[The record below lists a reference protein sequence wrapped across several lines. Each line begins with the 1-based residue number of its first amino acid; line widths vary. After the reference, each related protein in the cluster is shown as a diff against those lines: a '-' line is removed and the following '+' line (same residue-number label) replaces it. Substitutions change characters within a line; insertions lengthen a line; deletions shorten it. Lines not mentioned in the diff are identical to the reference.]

1 MLEIP
6 MSPSV
11 LDRSRAAVAPDRQA
25 TARTRPFRLSEVR
38 WATLATA
45 LFVLGLA
52 TQFGAA
58 PAWIWWTLYLA
69 CYVTGGWEPALA
81 GVQALREKSLD
92 VDLLM
97 IVAAIGAAAIGQ
109 VLDGGLLIVI
119 FATSGALEA
128 FLTQRTA
135 DSIRSLLDLAPE
147 SATVVT
153 ESGHETAVDAAT
165 LCVGDT
171 IVVRPG
177 ERIGGDGQVVSGAS
191 DVDQASIT
199 GEPLPVA
206 KHPGDEVFA
215 GTLNG
220 TGVLRIRVDRAATDT
235 VIARIVTMVQEA
247 SATKAKAQLFI
258 EKVEQYYS
266 VAVVAATLAVFLIPL
281 ALGAALQP
289 ALLRAMTFMIV
300 ASPCAVVLATM
311 PPLLAAM
318 ATAGRN
324 GVLVKSAVVMEQLG
338 SITAVAFDKTGTLT
352 LGSPRLTDL
361 HALEEMR
368 YDADT
373 VLTWA
378 AAAEHPSEHPLARA
392 IVAAATEHGLQ
403 LPMAQDFDSAP
414 GRGVRATVDGH
425 TVEVGS
431 PSHLL
436 SDADTST
443 PMTIVVADLEAAGKT
458 VVIVVVDS
466 APAGIL
472 ALADQLRPGAADTV
486 AELTARTGTA
496 PVLLTGDN
504 PRAATTLAA
513 QIGITDIRAG
523 LLPHDKVAAVREIED
538 AGQRVLLVGDGV
550 NDAPALAAAHTGV
563 AMGRAGSDLALETA
577 DAVIVRDDL
586 ATLPAVIALSRRAR
600 RIVIANLAIATTFI
614 TGLVLWDLLGQ
625 LPLPLGVAGHEGS
638 TVIVGLNGMRLL
650 AQRAWGTSPTT
661 PVDAMKLRESPGTA
675 VAPG

>member
-1 MLEIP
+1 
-6 MSPSV
+6 MSPPV
-11 LDRSRAAVAPDRQA
+11 LDRSRAAAGADRQP
-25 TARTRPFRLSEVR
+25 TVRTRPFRLPEVR
-38 WATLATA
+38 WASVATM
-45 LFVLGLA
+45 LFVLALA
-52 TQFGAA
+52 AQFGARA
-58 PAWIWWTLYLA
+58 PAWMGWSLYLA

-81 GVQALREKSLD
+81 GLQALREKSLD

-135 DSIRSLLDLAPE
+135 DSVRRLLDLAPE
-147 SATVVT
+147 SAIVIT
-153 ESGHETAVDAAT
+153 ESGHETVVDAAA
-165 LCVGDT
+165 LSVGDV

-177 ERIGGDGQVVSGAS
+177 ERIGGDGQVISGAS

-206 KHPGDEVFA
+206 KNPGDEVFA

-220 TGVLRIRVDRAATDT
+220 TGVLRIRVDRAAADT

-266 VAVVAATLAVFLIPL
+266 IGVVAATLAVFFIPL

-324 GVLVKSAVVMEQLG
+324 GVLVKSAVVMEKLG

-352 LGSPRLTDL
+352 QGTPQLIDVGTLDET
-361 HALEEMR
+361 R
-368 YDADT
+368 YDTDT
-373 VLTWA
+373 ILTWA

-392 IVAAATEHGLQ
+392 IVAAATDRGLR
-403 LPMAQDFDSAP
+403 PPTAQNFDSAP
-414 GRGVRATVDGH
+414 GRGVRATIDGH
-425 TVEVGS
+425 SVEVGS
-431 PSHLL
+431 PRHLL
-436 SDADTST
+436 PDSDTSAISAS
-443 PMTIVVADLEAAGKT
+443 MTAAVADLEAAGNT
-458 VVIVVVDS
+458 VVIVVADGV
-466 APAGIL
+466 PAGIL
-472 ALADQLRPGAADTV
+472 ALADQLRPGAAATV
-486 AELTARTGTA
+486 AELTALTGTA
-496 PVLLTGDN
+496 PALLTGDN
-504 PRAATTLAA
+504 ARAATTLGA
-513 QIGITDIRAG
+513 QIGITDIRAT
-523 LLPHDKVAAVREIED
+523 LLPQDKVTAVRELEA
-538 AGQRVLLVGDGV
+538 AGRRVLLVGDGV

-614 TGLVLWDLLGQ
+614 TGLVLWDLLGH

-650 AQRAWGTSPTT
+650 AQRAWTT
-661 PVDAMKLRESPGTA
+661 GQRADSG
-675 VAPG
+675 

>member
-1 MLEIP
+1 
-6 MSPSV
+6 MSSPV
-11 LDRSRAAVAPDRQA
+11 LDRSRADVAPDRHP
-25 TARTRPFRLSEVR
+25 TARTRPFALPEVR
-38 WATLATA
+38 WATAATL
-45 LFVLGLA
+45 LFVLGLTA
-52 TQFGAA
+52 QFAAA
-58 PAWIWWTLYLA
+58 PAWMWWTLYLA

-81 GVQALREKSLD
+81 GLQALRGKSLD

-109 VLDGGLLIVI
+109 VFDGALLIVI

-135 DSIRSLLDLAPE
+135 DSVRSLLDLAPE
-147 SATVVT
+147 SATVIT
-153 ESGHETAVDAAT
+153 ESGHETLVDAAG
-165 LCVGDT
+165 LCVGDM

-177 ERIGGDGQVVSGAS
+177 ERIGGDGQVISGAS

-199 GEPLPVA
+199 GEPLPIA

-220 TGVLRIRVDRAATDT
+220 TGVLRIRVDRAAADT
-235 VIARIVTMVQEA
+235 VIARIVTMVQKA

-266 VAVVAATLAVFLIPL
+266 IAVVAATVAVFFIPL
-281 ALGAALQP
+281 ALGTALQP

-352 LGSPRLTDL
+352 QGEPQLTDL
-361 HALEEMR
+361 QPVGTR

-373 VLTWA
+373 ILTWA
-378 AAAEHPSEHPLARA
+378 AAAEHPSEHPLAQA
-392 IVAAATEHGLQ
+392 IVAAAAERGLR
-403 LPMAQDFDSAP
+403 LPTAQEFDSAP
-414 GRGVRATVDGH
+414 GRGVRATIDGH

-431 PSHLL
+431 PQHLQ
-436 SDADTST
+436 SNADTST
-443 PMTIVVADLEAAGKT
+443 PMTATVADLEAAGKT
-458 VVIVVVDS
+458 VVIIVVDGT
-466 APAGIL
+466 PAGIL
-472 ALADQLRPGAADTV
+472 ALADQLRPGATETV
-486 AELTARTGTA
+486 AELTAVTSTA
-496 PVLLTGDN
+496 PILLTGDN
-504 PRAATTLAA
+504 PRAATTLAG
-513 QIGITDIRAG
+513 QIGITDVRAG
-523 LLPHDKVAAVREIED
+523 LLPQDKVSAVRELED
-538 AGQRVLLVGDGV
+538 TGQRVLLVGDGV
-550 NDAPALAAAHTGV
+550 NDAPALAAANTGV

-577 DAVIVRDDL
+577 DAVIVRDEL
-586 ATLPAVIALSRRAR
+586 ATLPAVIALARRAR
-600 RIVIANLAIATTFI
+600 RTVIANLAIATTFI
-614 TGLVLWDLLGQ
+614 TGLVLWDLLGH

-650 AQRAWGTSPTT
+650 AQRAWTT
-661 PVDAMKLRESPGTA
+661 APREVG
-675 VAPG
+675 V

>member
-1 MLEIP
+1 
-6 MSPSV
+6 MSPPV
-11 LDRSRAAVAPDRQA
+11 LDRSRAAIAPDRQPR
-25 TARTRPFRLSEVR
+25 ARTRPFALPEVR
-38 WATLATA
+38 WATVATV
-45 LFVLGLA
+45 LFVFGLA
-52 TQFGAA
+52 AQFGGA
-58 PAWIWWTLYLA
+58 PAWLWWALYLA

-81 GVQALREKSLD
+81 GLQALRAKSLD

-135 DSIRSLLDLAPE
+135 DSVRSLLDLAPE
-147 SATVVT
+147 SATVIT
-153 ESGHETAVDAAT
+153 ESGDETVVDAAT
-165 LCVGDT
+165 LSVGDI

-206 KHPGDEVFA
+206 KNPGDEVFA

-220 TGVLRIRVDRAATDT
+220 TGVLRIRVDRAAADT
-235 VIARIVTMVQEA
+235 VVARIVAMVQEA

-266 VAVVAATLAVFLIPL
+266 IGVVAATLAVFFVPL
-281 ALGAALQP
+281 ALGGALQP

-352 LGSPRLTDL
+352 QGAPQLTDVETL
-361 HALEEMR
+361 DETRHNT
-368 YDADT
+368 DT
-373 VLTWA
+373 ILTWA
-378 AAAEHPSEHPLARA
+378 AAAEHPSEHPLAQA
-392 IVAAATEHGLQ
+392 IVAAATERGLR
-403 LPMAQDFDSAP
+403 LPTAQDFNSAP
-414 GRGVRATVDGH
+414 GRGVRATIDGH
-425 TVEVGS
+425 HVEVGS
-431 PSHLL
+431 PRHLL
-436 SDADTST
+436 SDADKST
-443 PMTIVVADLEAAGKT
+443 PMTAAVADLEAAGKT
-458 VVIVVVDS
+458 VVIVVADGV
-466 APAGIL
+466 PAGIL
-472 ALADQLRPGAADTV
+472 ALADQLRPGAAGTV
-486 AELTARTGTA
+486 AELTALTSTE

-504 PRAATTLAA
+504 RRAATTLAA

-523 LLPHDKVAAVREIED
+523 LLPQDKVTAVRELEG
-538 AGQRVLLVGDGV
+538 AGRRVLLVGDGV

-614 TGLVLWDLLGQ
+614 TGLVLWDLLGH

-650 AQRAWGTSPTT
+650 ARRAWTGG
-661 PVDAMKLRESPGTA
+661 AA
-675 VAPG
+675 V

>member
-1 MLEIP
+1 
-6 MSPSV
+6 MSPPV
-11 LDRSRAAVAPDRQA
+11 LDRSRAALAPDRQPR
-25 TARTRPFRLSEVR
+25 ARTRPFALPEVR
-38 WATLATA
+38 WATVATV

-52 TQFGAA
+52 AQFGGA
-58 PAWIWWTLYLA
+58 PAWMWWALYLA

-81 GVQALREKSLD
+81 GLKALRAKSLD

-97 IVAAIGAAAIGQ
+97 IVATIGAAAIGQ

-135 DSIRSLLDLAPE
+135 DSVRSLLDLAPE
-147 SATVVT
+147 SATVIT
-153 ESGHETAVDAAT
+153 ESGHETVVDAAT
-165 LCVGDT
+165 LSLGDI

-177 ERIGGDGQVVSGAS
+177 ERIGGDGQVISGAS

-206 KHPGDEVFA
+206 KNPGDEVFA

-220 TGVLRIRVDRAATDT
+220 TGVLRIRVDRAAADT
-235 VIARIVTMVQEA
+235 VVARIVAMVQEA

-266 VAVVAATLAVFLIPL
+266 IGVVGATLAVFFVPL

-352 LGSPRLTDL
+352 QGAPQLTDVKTL
-361 HALEEMR
+361 DETR
-368 YDADT
+368 YDTDSI
-373 VLTWA
+373 LTWA
-378 AAAEHPSEHPLARA
+378 AAAEHPSEHPLAQA
-392 IVAAATEHGLQ
+392 IVAAATDRGLR
-403 LPMAQDFDSAP
+403 LPTVQDFDSAP
-414 GRGVRATVDGH
+414 GRGVSAIIDGH
-425 TVEVGS
+425 SVEVGS
-431 PSHLL
+431 PRHLL
-436 SDADTST
+436 PDADTSAS
-443 PMTIVVADLEAAGKT
+443 MTSAVADLEAAGKT
-458 VVIVVVDS
+458 VVIVVADG
-466 APAGIL
+466 AAAGIL
-472 ALADQLRPGAADTV
+472 ALADQLRPGAVDTV
-486 AELTARTGTA
+486 AELTALTGTA

-504 PRAATTLAA
+504 LRAATTLAA
-513 QIGITDIRAG
+513 QIGITDVRAG
-523 LLPHDKVAAVREIED
+523 LLPQDKVTAVRDIEN
-538 AGQRVLLVGDGV
+538 GGRRVLLVGDGV

-600 RIVIANLAIATTFI
+600 RIVIANLAIATMFI

-650 AQRAWGTSPTT
+650 AQRAWTTIPT
-661 PVDAMKLRESPGTA
+661 PTA
-675 VAPG
+675 QTTRHMHRAAYL

>member
-1 MLEIP
+1 
-6 MSPSV
+6 MSPPV
-11 LDRSRAAVAPDRQA
+11 LDRSRAAVAADRQP
-25 TARTRPFRLSEVR
+25 TARTRPFRLPEVR
-38 WATLATA
+38 WASVATV

-52 TQFGAA
+52 AQFGGT
-58 PAWIWWTLYLA
+58 PAWMWWTLYLA

-81 GVQALREKSLD
+81 GLQALREKSLD

-135 DSIRSLLDLAPE
+135 DSVRSLLDLAPE
-147 SATVVT
+147 SATVIT
-153 ESGHETAVDAAT
+153 ESGNETVVDAAA
-165 LCVGDT
+165 LSIGDM

-177 ERIGGDGQVVSGAS
+177 ERIGGDGQVISGAS

-206 KHPGDEVFA
+206 KNPGDEVFA

-220 TGVLRIRVDRAATDT
+220 TGVLRIRVDRAAADT

-266 VAVVAATLAVFLIPL
+266 IGVVAATLAVFFVPL

-352 LGSPRLTDL
+352 VGAPRLTDAESL
-361 HALEEMR
+361 DEAR
-368 YDADT
+368 YDTDT
-373 VLTWA
+373 ILIWA

-392 IVAAATEHGLQ
+392 IVAAASDRGLR
-403 LPMAQDFDSAP
+403 LPTVQDFDSAP
-414 GRGVRATVDGH
+414 GRGVRATIDGH

-431 PSHLL
+431 PRHLL
-436 SDADTST
+436 SDADTSSR
-443 PMTIVVADLEAAGKT
+443 ISAAVADLEAAGKT
-458 VVIVVVDS
+458 VVIVVADG
-466 APAGIL
+466 AAAGIMT
-472 ALADQLRPGAADTV
+472 LADQLRPGAADTV
-486 AELTARTGTA
+486 AELTALTSTA
-496 PVLLTGDN
+496 PALLTGDN
-504 PRAATTLAA
+504 ARAATTLAA
-513 QIGITDIRAG
+513 QIGITDVRAG
-523 LLPHDKVAAVREIED
+523 LLPQDKVTAVRELED
-538 AGQRVLLVGDGV
+538 AGRRVLLVGDGV

-614 TGLVLWDLLGQ
+614 TGLVLWDLLGH

-650 AQRAWGTSPTT
+650 AQRTWTTIPTPT
-661 PVDAMKLRESPGTA
+661 AQTATHMHQDAG
-675 VAPG
+675 

>member
-1 MLEIP
+1 
-6 MSPSV
+6 
-11 LDRSRAAVAPDRQA
+11 
-25 TARTRPFRLSEVR
+25 
-38 WATLATA
+38 
-45 LFVLGLA
+45 
-52 TQFGAA
+52 
-58 PAWIWWTLYLA
+58 
-69 CYVTGGWEPALA
+69 
-81 GVQALREKSLD
+81 
-92 VDLLM
+92 
-97 IVAAIGAAAIGQ
+97 AAIGAAAVGQ
-109 VLDGGLLIVI
+109 VFDGALLIVI

-135 DSIRSLLDLAPE
+135 DSVRSLLDLAPE
-147 SATVVT
+147 SATVIT
-153 ESGHETAVDAAT
+153 ESGGETVVDAAS
-165 LCVGDT
+165 LSVGDM

-177 ERIGGDGQVVSGAS
+177 ERIGGDGQVISGAS

-199 GEPLPVA
+199 GEPLPIA

-220 TGVLRIRVDRAATDT
+220 TGVLRIRVDRAAADT

-258 EKVEQYYS
+258 EKVEHYYS
-266 VAVVAATLAVFLIPL
+266 VAVVAATLAVFFIPL

-338 SITAVAFDKTGTLT
+338 LITTVAFDKTGTLT
-352 LGSPRLTDL
+352 QGEPQLTDL
-361 HALEEMR
+361 QPVEGTR
-368 YDADT
+368 YDTDT
-373 VLTWA
+373 ILTWA
-378 AAAEHPSEHPLARA
+378 AAAEHPSEHPLAQA
-392 IVAAATEHGLQ
+392 IVAAATEQGLR
-403 LPMAQDFDSAP
+403 LPTAEDFDSTP
-414 GRGVRATVDGH
+414 GRGVRATIDGH

-431 PSHLL
+431 PQHLQ
-436 SDADTST
+436 SNADTSA
-443 PMTIVVADLEAAGKT
+443 PMTAAVARLEAAGNT
-458 VVIVVVDS
+458 VVIIVVDG

-472 ALADQLRPGAADTV
+472 ALADQLRPGATETV
-486 AELTARTGTA
+486 AELTALTRT
-496 PVLLTGDN
+496 PPLLLTGDN

-513 QIGITDIRAG
+513 QIGISDVRAG
-523 LLPHDKVAAVREIED
+523 LLPEDKVSAVRTIAD
-538 AGQRVLLVGDGV
+538 TGQRVLLVGDGV

-614 TGLVLWDLLGQ
+614 TGLVLWDLFGH
-625 LPLPLGVAGHEGS
+625 LPLPLG
-638 TVIVGLNGMRLL
+638 
-650 AQRAWGTSPTT
+650 
-661 PVDAMKLRESPGTA
+661 
-675 VAPG
+675 

>member
-1 MLEIP
+1 
-6 MSPSV
+6 MSPPV
-11 LDRSRAAVAPDRQA
+11 LDRSRAAVAPDRQPR
-25 TARTRPFRLSEVR
+25 ARTRPFALPEVR
-38 WATLATA
+38 WATVATV
-45 LFVLGLA
+45 LFVFGLA
-52 TQFGAA
+52 AQFGGA
-58 PAWIWWTLYLA
+58 PAWLWWALYLS

-81 GVQALREKSLD
+81 GLQALRAKSLD

-135 DSIRSLLDLAPE
+135 DSVRSLLDLAPE
-147 SATVVT
+147 SATVIA
-153 ESGHETAVDAAT
+153 ESGDETVVDAAT
-165 LCVGDT
+165 LSVGDI

-206 KHPGDEVFA
+206 KNPGDEVFA

-220 TGVLRIRVDRAATDT
+220 TGALRIRVDRAAADT
-235 VIARIVTMVQEA
+235 VVARIVAMVQEA

-266 VAVVAATLAVFLIPL
+266 IGVVAATLAVFFVPL
-281 ALGAALQP
+281 ALGVALQP

-352 LGSPRLTDL
+352 QGAPQLTDVETL
-361 HALEEMR
+361 DETR
-368 YDADT
+368 NDT
-373 VLTWA
+373 DTILVWA
-378 AAAEHPSEHPLARA
+378 AAAEHPSEHPLAQA
-392 IVAAATEHGLQ
+392 IVAAANERGLG
-403 LPMAQDFDSAP
+403 LPTAQDFNSAP
-414 GRGVRATVDGH
+414 GRGVRATIDGH
-425 TVEVGS
+425 NVEVGS
-431 PSHLL
+431 PRHLL
-436 SDADTST
+436 SDADASTS
-443 PMTIVVADLEAAGKT
+443 MAAAVADLEAAGKT
-458 VVIVVVDS
+458 VVIVVADGV
-466 APAGIL
+466 PVGIL
-472 ALADQLRPGAADTV
+472 ALADQLRPGAAGTV
-486 AELTARTGTA
+486 AELTALTGTE

-504 PRAATTLAA
+504 RRAATTLAA
-513 QIGITDIRAG
+513 QIGISDVRAG
-523 LLPHDKVAAVREIED
+523 LLPQDKVTAVRELED
-538 AGQRVLLVGDGV
+538 TGRRVLLVGDGV

-614 TGLVLWDLLGQ
+614 TGLVLWDLIGH

-650 AQRAWGTSPTT
+650 ARRAWTGG
-661 PVDAMKLRESPGTA
+661 AA
-675 VAPG
+675 A

>member
-1 MLEIP
+1 V
-6 MSPSV
+6 STV
-11 LDRSRAAVAPDRQA
+11 
-25 TARTRPFRLSEVR
+25 
-38 WATLATA
+38 
-45 LFVLGLA
+45 LFVFGLA
-52 TQFGAA
+52 AQFGGA
-58 PAWIWWTLYLA
+58 PASLWWALYLA
-69 CYVTGGWEPALA
+69 CYASGGWEPAMA
-81 GVQALREKSLD
+81 GVQALRAKSLD

-97 IVAAIGAAAIGQ
+97 IVAAVGAAAIGQ

-135 DSIRSLLDLAPE
+135 DSVRSLLDLAPE
-147 SATVVT
+147 SATVIA
-153 ESGHETAVDAAT
+153 ESGHETVVDAAV
-165 LCVGDT
+165 LSVGDV

-199 GEPLPVA
+199 GEPLPVV
-206 KHPGDEVFA
+206 KNPGDEVFA

-220 TGVLRIRVDRAATDT
+220 TGALRIRVDRAAADT
-235 VIARIVTMVQEA
+235 VVARIVAMVQEA
-247 SATKAKAQLFI
+247 SATKAKSQLFI

-266 VAVVAATLAVFLIPL
+266 IGVVAATLAVFFVPF

-324 GVLVKSAVVMEQLG
+324 GVLVKSAVVMEQLA

-352 LGSPRLTDL
+352 RGAPQLTDVETVSETC
-361 HALEEMR
+361 H
-368 YDADT
+368 DT
-373 VLTWA
+373 ILTWA
-378 AAAEHPSEHPLARA
+378 AAAEHPSEHPLAQA
-392 IVAAATEHGLQ
+392 IVAAAAERGLP
-403 LPMAQDFDSAP
+403 LPTAQDFNSAP
-414 GRGVRATVDGH
+414 GHGVRATIDGQ

-431 PSHLL
+431 PGHLL
-436 SDADTST
+436 SDADKSN
-443 PMTIVVADLEAAGKT
+443 PMAAAVADLEAAGKT
-458 VVIVVVDS
+458 VVILVADGV
-466 APAGIL
+466 PAGIL
-472 ALADQLRPGAADTV
+472 ALADQLRPGAGDTV
-486 AELTARTGTA
+486 AELTALTSTA

-504 PRAATTLAA
+504 RRAATTLAA
-513 QIGITDIRAG
+513 QIGITDVRAG
-523 LLPHDKVAAVREIED
+523 LLPQDKVSAVREIED
-538 AGQRVLLVGDGV
+538 AGRRVLLVGDGV

-600 RIVIANLAIATTFI
+600 RIVVANLAIATTFI
-614 TGLVLWDLLGQ
+614 TGLVLWDLLGH

-650 AQRAWGTSPTT
+650 AQRAWTT
-661 PVDAMKLRESPGTA
+661 
-675 VAPG
+675 APLPAA

>member
-1 MLEIP
+1 
-6 MSPSV
+6 MSPPV
-11 LDRSRAAVAPDRQA
+11 LDRSRAALAPDRQQ
-25 TARTRPFRLSEVR
+25 TARTRPFALPEVR
-38 WATLATA
+38 WATVATV
-45 LFVLGLA
+45 LFVLGLVA
-52 TQFGAA
+52 QFGGAQ
-58 PAWIWWTLYLA
+58 PWLWWALYLA
-69 CYVTGGWEPALA
+69 CYVTGGWEPGLA
-81 GVQALREKSLD
+81 GLEALRDKSLD

-135 DSIRSLLDLAPE
+135 DSVRSLLDLAPE
-147 SATVVT
+147 SATVIT
-153 ESGHETAVDAAT
+153 ESGDETVVDAAA
-165 LCVGDT
+165 LSVGDV

-177 ERIGGDGQVVSGAS
+177 ERIGGDGQVISGAS

-206 KHPGDEVFA
+206 KNPGDEVFA

-220 TGVLRIRVDRAATDT
+220 TGVLRVRVDRAAADT
-235 VIARIVTMVQEA
+235 VVARIVLMVQEA

-266 VAVVAATLAVFLIPL
+266 IGVVAATLAVFFVPL
-281 ALGAALQP
+281 ALGVALQP

-338 SITAVAFDKTGTLT
+338 SISAVAFDKTGTLT
-352 LGSPRLTDL
+352 QGTPQLVDVEAVDET
-361 HALEEMR
+361 R
-368 YDADT
+368 YDTDII
-373 VLTWA
+373 LTWA
-378 AAAEHPSEHPLARA
+378 AAAEHPSEHPLAQA
-392 IVAAATEHGLQ
+392 IVAAATEHGLR
-403 LPMAQDFDSAP
+403 LPAARDFDSAP
-414 GRGVRATVDGH
+414 GRGVRATIDGH
-425 TVEVGS
+425 TIRVGS
-431 PSHLL
+431 PRHLL
-436 SDADTST
+436 SDTDSSASVTAT
-443 PMTIVVADLEAAGKT
+443 VADLEAAGKT
-458 VVIVVVDS
+458 VVVVVADG
-466 APAGIL
+466 AAAGIL
-472 ALADQLRPGAADTV
+472 ALADQLRPGAAETV
-486 AELTARTGTA
+486 ADLTALTGIE

-504 PRAATTLAA
+504 ARAASTLATH
-513 QIGITDIRAG
+513 IGIADSRAG
-523 LLPHDKVAAVREIED
+523 LLPQDKVAAVRELED
-538 AGQRVLLVGDGV
+538 AGRRVLLVGDGV

-586 ATLPAVIALSRRAR
+586 ATVPAVIALSRRAR
-600 RIVIANLAIATTFI
+600 GIVIANLAIATTFI
-614 TGLVLWDLLGQ
+614 TGLVLWDLLGH

-650 AQRAWGTSPTT
+650 AQSAWVG
-661 PVDAMKLRESPGTA
+661 AKL
-675 VAPG
+675 

>member
-1 MLEIP
+1 
-6 MSPSV
+6 MSPPV
-11 LDRSRAAVAPDRQA
+11 LDRSRAALAPDRQQ
-25 TARTRPFRLSEVR
+25 TARTRPFALPEVR
-38 WATLATA
+38 WATVATV
-45 LFVLGLA
+45 LFVLGLVA
-52 TQFGAA
+52 QFGGAQ
-58 PAWIWWTLYLA
+58 PWLWWALYLA
-69 CYVTGGWEPALA
+69 CYVTGGWEPGLA
-81 GVQALREKSLD
+81 GLQALRDKSLD

-109 VLDGGLLIVI
+109 VLDGALLIVI

-135 DSIRSLLDLAPE
+135 DSVRSLLDLAPE
-147 SATVVT
+147 SATVIT
-153 ESGHETAVDAAT
+153 EYGDETVVDAAA
-165 LCVGDT
+165 LSVGDV

-177 ERIGGDGQVVSGAS
+177 ERIGGDGQVISGAS
-191 DVDQASIT
+191 DVNQASIT

-206 KHPGDEVFA
+206 KNPGDEVFA

-220 TGVLRIRVDRAATDT
+220 TGVLRVRVDRAAADT
-235 VIARIVTMVQEA
+235 VLARIVLMVQEA

-266 VAVVAATLAVFLIPL
+266 IGVVAATLAVFFVPL
-281 ALGAALQP
+281 ALGVALQP

-338 SITAVAFDKTGTLT
+338 SISAVAFDKTGTLT
-352 LGSPRLTDL
+352 QGTPQLVDVEAVDET
-361 HALEEMR
+361 R
-368 YDADT
+368 YDTDT
-373 VLTWA
+373 ILTWA
-378 AAAEHPSEHPLARA
+378 AAAEHPSEHPLAQA
-392 IVAAATEHGLQ
+392 IVAAATEHGLR
-403 LPMAQDFDSAP
+403 LPAARDFDSAP
-414 GRGVRATVDGH
+414 GRGVRATIDGH
-425 TVEVGS
+425 TIQVGS
-431 PSHLL
+431 PRHLL
-436 SDADTST
+436 SDTDSSASVTAT
-443 PMTIVVADLEAAGKT
+443 VADLEAAGKT
-458 VVIVVVDS
+458 VVVVVADG
-466 APAGIL
+466 AAAGIL
-472 ALADQLRPGAADTV
+472 ALADQLRPGAAETV
-486 AELTARTGTA
+486 ADLTALTGIE

-504 PRAATTLAA
+504 ARAASALAT
-513 QIGITDIRAG
+513 QIGIADSRAG
-523 LLPHDKVAAVREIED
+523 LLPQDKVTAVRELED
-538 AGQRVLLVGDGV
+538 AGRRVLLVGDGV

-586 ATLPAVIALSRRAR
+586 ATVPAVIALSRRAR

-614 TGLVLWDLLGQ
+614 TGLVLWDLLGH

-650 AQRAWGTSPTT
+650 AQSAWVG
-661 PVDAMKLRESPGTA
+661 AKL
-675 VAPG
+675 

>member
-1 MLEIP
+1 
-6 MSPSV
+6 MSPPV
-11 LDRSRAAVAPDRQA
+11 LDHSRAAVAPDRQPR
-25 TARTRPFRLSEVR
+25 TRTRPFALPEVR
-38 WATLATA
+38 WATVATV
-45 LFVLGLA
+45 LFVFGLVA
-52 TQFGAA
+52 QFGGA
-58 PAWIWWTLYLA
+58 PAWLWWALYLS

-81 GVQALREKSLD
+81 GLQALRAKSLD

-97 IVAAIGAAAIGQ
+97 FVAAIGAAAIGQ

-135 DSIRSLLDLAPE
+135 DSVRSLLDLAPE
-147 SATVVT
+147 SATVIT
-153 ESGHETAVDAAT
+153 ESGDETVVDAAA
-165 LCVGDT
+165 LSVGDV

-206 KHPGDEVFA
+206 KNSGDEVFA

-220 TGVLRIRVDRAATDT
+220 TGVLRIRVDRAAADT
-235 VIARIVTMVQEA
+235 VVARIVAMVQEA

-266 VAVVAATLAVFLIPL
+266 IGVVAATLAVFFVPL

-352 LGSPRLTDL
+352 QGAPQLTDVETL
-361 HALEEMR
+361 DEARH
-368 YDADT
+368 DT
-373 VLTWA
+373 DTILTWA
-378 AAAEHPSEHPLARA
+378 AAAEHPSEHPLAQA
-392 IVAAATEHGLQ
+392 IVAAATERGLR
-403 LPMAQDFDSAP
+403 LPTAQDFNSAP
-414 GRGVRATVDGH
+414 GRGIRATIDGH
-425 TVEVGS
+425 SIEVGS
-431 PSHLL
+431 PGHLL
-436 SDADTST
+436 SDADKST
-443 PMTIVVADLEAAGKT
+443 PMTAAVADLEAVGKT
-458 VVIVVVDS
+458 VVVVVADGV
-466 APAGIL
+466 PAGIL
-472 ALADQLRPGAADTV
+472 ALADQLRPGAAGTV
-486 AELTARTGTA
+486 AELTALTGA
-496 PVLLTGDN
+496 EPVLLTGDN

-523 LLPHDKVAAVREIED
+523 LLPQDKVTAVREIEG
-538 AGQRVLLVGDGV
+538 AGRRVLLVGDGV

-600 RIVIANLAIATTFI
+600 RIVIANLAIATAFI
-614 TGLVLWDLLGQ
+614 TGLVLWDLLGH

-650 AQRAWGTSPTT
+650 ARRAWTGG
-661 PVDAMKLRESPGTA
+661 AA
-675 VAPG
+675 V

>member
-1 MLEIP
+1 MFLYGGGVPAVLPNVEFL
-6 MSPSV
+6 MSPPV
-11 LDRSRAAVAPDRQA
+11 LDRSRAAAATDRQP
-25 TARTRPFRLSEVR
+25 TARTRPFALPEVR
-38 WATLATA
+38 WAIVATV
-45 LFVLGLA
+45 LFVFALA
-52 TQFGAA
+52 AQFGGA
-58 PAWIWWTLYLA
+58 PAWLWWALYLA

-81 GVQALREKSLD
+81 GMQALRAKSLD

-135 DSIRSLLDLAPE
+135 DSVRSLLDLAPD
-147 SATVVT
+147 SATVIT
-153 ESGHETAVDAAT
+153 ESGDETVVDAAT
-165 LCVGDT
+165 LAVGDI

-206 KHPGDEVFA
+206 KDSGDEVFA

-220 TGVLRIRVDRAATDT
+220 TGVLRIRVDRAAADT
-235 VIARIVTMVQEA
+235 VVARIVAMVQEA

-266 VAVVAATLAVFLIPL
+266 IGVVAATLAVFFVPL
-281 ALGAALQP
+281 ALGVALQP

-352 LGSPRLTDL
+352 QGAPQLTDVETL
-361 HALEEMR
+361 DGTR
-368 YDADT
+368 YETDT
-373 VLTWA
+373 ILIWA
-378 AAAEHPSEHPLARA
+378 AAAEHPSEHPLAQA
-392 IVAAATEHGLQ
+392 IVAAAADRGLR
-403 LPMAQDFDSAP
+403 LPTAQDFDSAP
-414 GRGVRATVDGH
+414 GRGVRATIDGH
-425 TVEVGS
+425 SVEVGS
-431 PSHLL
+431 PRHLL
-436 SDADTST
+436 PDAGTSA
-443 PMTIVVADLEAAGKT
+443 PISAAVADLEAAGKT
-458 VVIVVVDS
+458 VVIVVADGV
-466 APAGIL
+466 PAGIL

-486 AELTARTGTA
+486 AQLTALTGTE

-504 PRAATTLAA
+504 VRAATTLAA
-513 QIGITDIRAG
+513 HIGITDSRAG
-523 LLPHDKVAAVREIED
+523 LLPQDKVTAVRDIES
-538 AGQRVLLVGDGV
+538 GGRRVLLVGDGV

-614 TGLVLWDLLGQ
+614 TGLVLWDLLGH

-650 AQRAWGTSPTT
+650 AQRAWAG
-661 PVDAMKLRESPGTA
+661 
-675 VAPG
+675 

>member
-1 MLEIP
+1 
-6 MSPSV
+6 V
-11 LDRSRAAVAPDRQA
+11 
-25 TARTRPFRLSEVR
+25 
-38 WATLATA
+38 

-52 TQFGAA
+52 AQFGGA
-58 PAWIWWTLYLA
+58 PAWMWSSLYLA

-81 GVQALREKSLD
+81 GLQALREKSLD

-135 DSIRSLLDLAPE
+135 DSVRSLLDLAPE
-147 SATVVT
+147 SATVIT
-153 ESGHETAVDAAT
+153 ESGHETVVDAAA
-165 LCVGDT
+165 LSIGDV

-177 ERIGGDGQVVSGAS
+177 ERIGGDGQVISGAS

-206 KHPGDEVFA
+206 KNPGDEVFA

-220 TGVLRIRVDRAATDT
+220 TGVLRVRVDRAAADT

-266 VAVVAATLAVFLIPL
+266 IGVVAATLAVFFIPL

-352 LGSPRLTDL
+352 LGTPRLTDL
-361 HALEEMR
+361 EALDETR
-368 YDADT
+368 YDTDT
-373 VLTWA
+373 ILIWA

-392 IVAAATEHGLQ
+392 IVAAATDRGLR
-403 LPMAQDFDSAP
+403 PPTAQDFDSAP
-414 GRGVRATVDGH
+414 GRGVRATIDGH
-425 TVEVGS
+425 SVEVGS
-431 PSHLL
+431 PRHLL
-436 SDADTST
+436 TDTDTSAT
-443 PMTIVVADLEAAGKT
+443 SASMTAAVADLEAAGKT
-458 VVIVVVDS
+458 VVIVVADG
-466 APAGIL
+466 AAAGIL
-472 ALADQLRPGAADTV
+472 ALADQLRPGVADTV
-486 AELTARTGTA
+486 AELAALTGTA

-504 PRAATTLAA
+504 ARAATTLGA

-523 LLPHDKVAAVREIED
+523 LLPQDKVTAVRELED
-538 AGQRVLLVGDGV
+538 AGRRVLLVGDGV

-614 TGLVLWDLLGQ
+614 TGLVLWDLLGH

-650 AQRAWGTSPTT
+650 AQRAWTMNPTPTAQAARHSPTDKPAT
-661 PVDAMKLRESPGTA
+661 NP
-675 VAPG
+675 

>member
-1 MLEIP
+1 
-6 MSPSV
+6 
-11 LDRSRAAVAPDRQA
+11 VA
-25 TARTRPFRLSEVR
+25 TV
-38 WATLATA
+38 

-52 TQFGAA
+52 AQFGGA
-58 PAWIWWTLYLA
+58 PPWMWWALYLA

-81 GVQALREKSLD
+81 GLRALREKSLD

-135 DSIRSLLDLAPE
+135 DSVRSLLDLAPE
-147 SATVVT
+147 SATVIT
-153 ESGHETAVDAAT
+153 ESGHETVVDAAV
-165 LCVGDT
+165 LSVGDV

-206 KHPGDEVFA
+206 KNPGDEVFA

-220 TGVLRIRVDRAATDT
+220 TGVLRIRVDRAAADT
-235 VIARIVTMVQEA
+235 VVARIVAMVQEA

-266 VAVVAATLAVFLIPL
+266 IGVVAATLAVFFVPL

-352 LGSPRLTDL
+352 QGTPQLTDVETL
-361 HALEEMR
+361 DEAR
-368 YDADT
+368 YDTDT
-373 VLTWA
+373 ILIWA
-378 AAAEHPSEHPLARA
+378 AAAEHPSEHPLAQA
-392 IVAAATEHGLQ
+392 IVAAATDRGLR

-414 GRGVRATVDGH
+414 GRGVRATIDGH
-425 TVEVGS
+425 SIEVGS
-431 PSHLL
+431 SRHVLP
-436 SDADTST
+436 DADTSSPIIT
-443 PMTIVVADLEAAGKT
+443 AVAELEAAGKT
-458 VVIVVVDS
+458 VVVVVADG
-466 APAGIL
+466 AAAGIL

-486 AELTARTGTA
+486 AELTALTGTA

-504 PRAATTLAA
+504 ARAANTLAT

-523 LLPHDKVAAVREIED
+523 LLPQDKVTAVRELED
-538 AGQRVLLVGDGV
+538 AGRRMLLVGDGV

-614 TGLVLWDLLGQ
+614 TGLVLWDLLGH

-650 AQRAWGTSPTT
+650 AQRAWTTIPAPTSL
-661 PVDAMKLRESPGTA
+661 DAVKTRERNRS
-675 VAPG
+675 

>member
-1 MLEIP
+1 MTP
-6 MSPSV
+6 PV
-11 LDRSRAAVAPDRQA
+11 LDHSRTAVAPDRQPR
-25 TARTRPFRLSEVR
+25 TRTRPFALPEVR
-38 WATLATA
+38 WASVATV

-52 TQFGAA
+52 AQFGGA
-58 PAWIWWTLYLA
+58 PAWLWWALYLA

-81 GVQALREKSLD
+81 GLQALRAKSLD

-135 DSIRSLLDLAPE
+135 DSVRSLLDLAPD
-147 SATVVT
+147 SATVIT
-153 ESGHETAVDAAT
+153 EAGNEDVVDAAT
-165 LCVGDT
+165 LSVGDV

-177 ERIGGDGQVVSGAS
+177 ERIGGDGQVISGAS

-206 KHPGDEVFA
+206 KNAGDEVFA

-220 TGVLRIRVDRAATDT
+220 TGVLRIRVDRAAADT
-235 VIARIVTMVQEA
+235 IVARIVAMVQEA

-266 VAVVAATLAVFLIPL
+266 IGVVAATLAVFFVPL

-352 LGSPRLTDL
+352 QGTPQLTDVETIDE
-361 HALEEMR
+361 AR
-368 YDADT
+368 YDTDNI
-373 VLTWA
+373 LTWA
-378 AAAEHPSEHPLARA
+378 AAAEHPSEHPLAQA
-392 IVAAATEHGLQ
+392 IVAAAATERGLR
-403 LPMAQDFDSAP
+403 LPTAQDFDSTP
-414 GRGVRATVDGH
+414 GRSVHATIDGH
-425 TVEVGS
+425 TVQVGS
-431 PSHLL
+431 PRHLL
-436 SDADTST
+436 PDSATSAST
-443 PMTIVVADLEAAGKT
+443 AAAVADLEATGKT
-458 VVIVVVDS
+458 VVIVVADGV
-466 APAGIL
+466 PAGIL

-486 AELTARTGTA
+486 AELTALTGTA
-496 PVLLTGDN
+496 PALLTGDN
-504 PRAATTLAA
+504 ARAANTLAA

-523 LLPHDKVAAVREIED
+523 LLPQDKVTAVRELED
-538 AGQRVLLVGDGV
+538 AGRRVLLVGDGV

-614 TGLVLWDLLGQ
+614 TGLVLWDLLGH

-650 AQRAWGTSPTT
+650 AQRAW
-661 PVDAMKLRESPGTA
+661 TA
-675 VAPG
+675 VPAPTA

>member
-1 MLEIP
+1 
-6 MSPSV
+6 MSPPV
-11 LDRSRAAVAPDRQA
+11 LDRSRAAVAPDRQPR
-25 TARTRPFRLSEVR
+25 ARTRPFALPEVR
-38 WATLATA
+38 WATVATV
-45 LFVLGLA
+45 LFVFGLA
-52 TQFGAA
+52 AQFGGA
-58 PAWIWWTLYLA
+58 PAWMWWALYLA

-81 GVQALREKSLD
+81 GLQALRAKSLD

-135 DSIRSLLDLAPE
+135 DSVRSLLDLAPE
-147 SATVVT
+147 SATVIT
-153 ESGHETAVDAAT
+153 ESGDETVVDAAT
-165 LCVGDT
+165 LSVGDI

-206 KHPGDEVFA
+206 KNPGDEVFA

-220 TGVLRIRVDRAATDT
+220 TGVLRIRVDRAAADT
-235 VIARIVTMVQEA
+235 VVARIVAMVQEA

-266 VAVVAATLAVFLIPL
+266 IGVVAATLAVFFVPL

-352 LGSPRLTDL
+352 QGAPQLTDVETL
-361 HALEEMR
+361 DETRH
-368 YDADT
+368 DT
-373 VLTWA
+373 DTILTWA
-378 AAAEHPSEHPLARA
+378 AAAEHPSEHPLAQA
-392 IVAAATEHGLQ
+392 IVAAATERGLR
-403 LPMAQDFDSAP
+403 LPTAQDFNSAP
-414 GRGVRATVDGH
+414 GRGVRATIDGH
-425 TVEVGS
+425 SVEVGS
-431 PSHLL
+431 PRHLL
-436 SDADTST
+436 SDADKST
-443 PMTIVVADLEAAGKT
+443 PMTAAVADLEAAGKT
-458 VVIVVVDS
+458 VVIVVADGV
-466 APAGIL
+466 PAGIL
-472 ALADQLRPGAADTV
+472 ALADQLRPGAAGTV
-486 AELTARTGTA
+486 AELTALTSTE

-504 PRAATTLAA
+504 RRAATTLAA

-523 LLPHDKVAAVREIED
+523 LLPQDKVTAVRELEG
-538 AGQRVLLVGDGV
+538 AGRRVLLVGDGV

-614 TGLVLWDLLGQ
+614 TGLVLWDLLGH

-650 AQRAWGTSPTT
+650 ARRAWTAIPT
-661 PVDAMKLRESPGTA
+661 PTA
-675 VAPG
+675 QTARRADGAAV

>member
-1 MLEIP
+1 
-6 MSPSV
+6 MSPPV
-11 LDRSRAAVAPDRQA
+11 LDRSRAALAPDRQQ
-25 TARTRPFRLSEVR
+25 TARTRPFALPEVR
-38 WATLATA
+38 WATVATV
-45 LFVLGLA
+45 LFVLGLVA
-52 TQFGAA
+52 QFGGAQ
-58 PAWIWWTLYLA
+58 PWLWWALYLA
-69 CYVTGGWEPALA
+69 CYVTGGWEPGLA
-81 GVQALREKSLD
+81 GLQALRDKSLD

-135 DSIRSLLDLAPE
+135 DSVRSLLDLAPE
-147 SATVVT
+147 SATEIT
-153 ESGHETAVDAAT
+153 ESGDETVVDAAA
-165 LCVGDT
+165 LSVGDV

-177 ERIGGDGQVVSGAS
+177 ERIGGDGQVISGAS

-206 KHPGDEVFA
+206 KNPGDEVFA

-220 TGVLRIRVDRAATDT
+220 TGVLRVRVDRAAADT
-235 VIARIVTMVQEA
+235 VVARIVLMVQEA

-266 VAVVAATLAVFLIPL
+266 IGVVAATLAVFFVPL
-281 ALGAALQP
+281 ALGVALQP

-338 SITAVAFDKTGTLT
+338 SISAVAFDKTGTLT
-352 LGSPRLTDL
+352 QGTPQLVDVEAVDET
-361 HALEEMR
+361 R
-368 YDADT
+368 YDTDT
-373 VLTWA
+373 ILTWA
-378 AAAEHPSEHPLARA
+378 AAAEHPSEHPLAQA
-392 IVAAATEHGLQ
+392 IVAAATEHGLR
-403 LPMAQDFDSAP
+403 LPAARDFDSAP
-414 GRGVRATVDGH
+414 GRGVRATIDGH
-425 TVEVGS
+425 TIRVGS
-431 PSHLL
+431 PRHLL
-436 SDADTST
+436 SDTDSSASVTAT
-443 PMTIVVADLEAAGKT
+443 VADLEAAGKT
-458 VVIVVVDS
+458 VVVVVADG
-466 APAGIL
+466 AAAGIL
-472 ALADQLRPGAADTV
+472 ALADQLRPGAAETV
-486 AELTARTGTA
+486 ADLTALTGIE

-504 PRAATTLAA
+504 ARAASTLATH
-513 QIGITDIRAG
+513 IGIADSRAG
-523 LLPHDKVAAVREIED
+523 LLPQDKVAAVRELED
-538 AGQRVLLVGDGV
+538 AGRRVLLVGDGV

-586 ATLPAVIALSRRAR
+586 ATVPAVIALSRRAR
-600 RIVIANLAIATTFI
+600 GIVIANLAIATTFI
-614 TGLVLWDLLGQ
+614 TGLVLWDLLGH

-650 AQRAWGTSPTT
+650 AQSAWVG
-661 PVDAMKLRESPGTA
+661 AKL
-675 VAPG
+675 

>member
-1 MLEIP
+1 
-6 MSPSV
+6 MSPPV
-11 LDRSRAAVAPDRQA
+11 LDRSRTAVAADRQP
-25 TARTRPFRLSEVR
+25 TARTRPFRLPEVR
-38 WATLATA
+38 WATMATV
-45 LFVLGLA
+45 LFVVGLA
-52 TQFGAA
+52 AQFGGA
-58 PAWIWWTLYLA
+58 PAWVWWSLYLA
-69 CYVTGGWEPALA
+69 CYVTGGWEPGLA
-81 GVQALREKSLD
+81 GLQALREKSLD

-135 DSIRSLLDLAPE
+135 DSVRSLLDLAPE
-147 SATVVT
+147 SATVIT
-153 ESGHETAVDAAT
+153 DSGDETVVDAAT
-165 LCVGDT
+165 LLVGDV

-177 ERIGGDGQVVSGAS
+177 ERIGGDGQVISGAS

-206 KHPGDEVFA
+206 KSPGDEVFA

-220 TGVLRIRVDRAATDT
+220 TGVLRIRVDRAAADT

-266 VAVVAATLAVFLIPL
+266 IGVVAATLAVFFVPL

-352 LGSPRLTDL
+352 QGTPRLTDVETL
-361 HALEEMR
+361 DETR

-373 VLTWA
+373 ILIWA

-392 IVAAATEHGLQ
+392 IVAAATDRGLR
-403 LPMAQDFDSAP
+403 PPTAQDFNSAP
-414 GRGVRATVDGH
+414 GRGVRATIDGH

-431 PSHLL
+431 PRHLL
-436 SDADTST
+436 PATDTSVVSAS
-443 PMTIVVADLEAAGKT
+443 MTAAVADLEAAGKT
-458 VVIVVVDS
+458 VVVVVADGV
-466 APAGIL
+466 PAGVL
-472 ALADQLRPGAADTV
+472 ALADHLRPGAADTV
-486 AELTARTGTA
+486 AALTALTGTA
-496 PVLLTGDN
+496 PALLTGDN
-504 PRAATTLAA
+504 ARAATTLAA
-513 QIGITDIRAG
+513 HIGITDIRAG
-523 LLPHDKVAAVREIED
+523 LLPQDKITAVRELED
-538 AGQRVLLVGDGV
+538 TGRRVLLVGDGV

-586 ATLPAVIALSRRAR
+586 TTLPAVIALSRRAR

-614 TGLVLWDLLGQ
+614 TGLVLWDLLGH

-650 AQRAWGTSPTT
+650 AQRAWN
-661 PVDAMKLRESPGTA
+661 
-675 VAPG
+675 

>member
-1 MLEIP
+1 
-6 MSPSV
+6 MSPPV
-11 LDRSRAAVAPDRQA
+11 LDRSRAALAPDRQQ
-25 TARTRPFRLSEVR
+25 TARTRPFALPEVR
-38 WATLATA
+38 WATVATV
-45 LFVLGLA
+45 LFVLGLVA
-52 TQFGAA
+52 QFGGAQ
-58 PAWIWWTLYLA
+58 PWLWWALYLA
-69 CYVTGGWEPALA
+69 CYVTGGWEPGLA
-81 GVQALREKSLD
+81 GLQALRDKSLD

-135 DSIRSLLDLAPE
+135 DSVRSLLDLAPE
-147 SATVVT
+147 SATVIT
-153 ESGHETAVDAAT
+153 ESGDETVVDAAA
-165 LCVGDT
+165 LSVGDV

-177 ERIGGDGQVVSGAS
+177 ERIGGDGQVISGAS

-206 KHPGDEVFA
+206 KNPGDEVFA

-220 TGVLRIRVDRAATDT
+220 TGVLRVRVDRAAADT
-235 VIARIVTMVQEA
+235 VVARIVLMVQEA

-266 VAVVAATLAVFLIPL
+266 IGVVAATLAVFFVPL
-281 ALGAALQP
+281 ALGVALQP

-338 SITAVAFDKTGTLT
+338 SISAVAFDKTGTLT
-352 LGSPRLTDL
+352 QGTPQLVDVEAVDET
-361 HALEEMR
+361 R
-368 YDADT
+368 YDTDT
-373 VLTWA
+373 ILIWA
-378 AAAEHPSEHPLARA
+378 AAAEHPSEHPLAQA
-392 IVAAATEHGLQ
+392 IVAAATEHGLR
-403 LPMAQDFDSAP
+403 LPAARDFDSAP
-414 GRGVRATVDGH
+414 GRGVRATIDGH
-425 TVEVGS
+425 TIRVGS
-431 PSHLL
+431 PRHLL
-436 SDADTST
+436 SDTDSSASVTAT
-443 PMTIVVADLEAAGKT
+443 VADLEAAGKT
-458 VVIVVVDS
+458 VVVVVADG
-466 APAGIL
+466 AAAGIL
-472 ALADQLRPGAADTV
+472 ALADQLRPGAAETV
-486 AELTARTGTA
+486 ADLTALTGIE

-504 PRAATTLAA
+504 ARAASTLATH
-513 QIGITDIRAG
+513 IGIADSRAG
-523 LLPHDKVAAVREIED
+523 LLPQDKVAAVRELED
-538 AGQRVLLVGDGV
+538 AGRRVLLVGDGV

-586 ATLPAVIALSRRAR
+586 ATVPAVIALSRRAR

-614 TGLVLWDLLGQ
+614 TGLVLWDLLGH

-650 AQRAWGTSPTT
+650 AQSAWVG
-661 PVDAMKLRESPGTA
+661 AKL
-675 VAPG
+675 